1 MSRLHWVTS
10 LGNEEEVVK
19 CLAEGENVNAI
30 GVKHFSALMLASIE
44 GNVTIAEL
52 LLKAGANPN
61 LTHPNGRT
69 ALHFA
74 ASNGHLK
81 IVQALVAHKANVNAL
96 SRRGFT
102 PAMDAAQ
109 SNHREIVDFL
119 REQKT
124 DMTLKDEE
132 GSTADDW
139 LEEGGVQG
147 WFAKRFPDGF
157 VKTPEDRKR
166 SEDHIHKLMVKGLSA
181 DAFSAKHGRLILV
194 WSYGAFQFDDAQVQA
209 WAHRVAEVLFTPG
222 LLETCEEQYLT
233 GEELEDARK
242 LRARRAL
249 QAARRAKRNS

>member
-19 CLAEGENVNAI
+19 CLAEGESVNAI

-109 SNHREIVDFL
+109 SNHREVVDFL

-124 DMTLKDEE
+124 DMTLKDEK

-139 LEEGGVQG
+139 LEEGEVQG
-147 WFAKRFPDGF
+147 RLEKQFPDVFG
-157 VKTPEDRKR
+157 EKR
-166 SEDHIHKLMVKGLSA
+166 EAGKESEDHVRELMAKGLSA

-194 WSYGAFQFDDAQVQA
+194 WSYGASQFADLQVQA